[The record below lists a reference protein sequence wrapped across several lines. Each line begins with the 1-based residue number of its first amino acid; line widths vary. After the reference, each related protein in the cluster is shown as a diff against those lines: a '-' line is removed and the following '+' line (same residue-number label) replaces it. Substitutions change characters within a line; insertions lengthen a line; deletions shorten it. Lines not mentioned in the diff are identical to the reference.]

1 MNYEAMWNKLKAKI
15 ESDLA
20 YHQSGIMQSVY
31 ESVHGMA
38 KCEEFLQYI
47 KEIEQEYEQN

>member
-1 MNYEAMWNKLKAKI
+1 MNYEAMWNKLKTKI

-20 YHQSGIMQSVY
+20 YHASGIMQSVY

-38 KCEEFLQYI
+38 KCEEFLKYI
-47 KEIEQEYEQN
+47 KEIEQEYE